1 MPDQKIP
8 DEQQELKRRAVR
20 RLIAAL
26 ALIALAVVG
35 LAVLD
40 RVLDTRHVE
49 APLPAAA
56 PQESTVPPAAK
67 APEPAVATPGPVE
80 PPPPPSVASG
90 ESPRTTA
97 KPVDNAPVIPESTG
111 GAVVKD
117 NPPKPNPK
125 PSAAQSAAVEPPL
138 AVKPAESPRVPET
151 PPRAFIVQLGVFTT
165 PANAEALREKLAKDG
180 IEAHT
185 ETRLQV
191 GPFKNK
197 ADADAVMAKLKA
209 LDVKAVL
216 VPQRQ

>member
-1 MPDQKIP
+1 MPDQNIP

-26 ALIALAVVG
+26 ALIGLVIMG
-35 LAVLD
+35 LAILD
-40 RVLDTRHVE
+40 RVLDTRRAE
-49 APLPAAA
+49 APLPAV
-56 PQESTVPPAAK
+56 VPPETTVLPAK
-67 APEPAVATPGPVE
+67 APEPVITTPTPVE

-90 ESPRTTA
+90 EFPRTTA

-111 GAVVKD
+111 GAVVKG
-117 NPPKPNPK
+117 NLSKLTPK
-125 PSAAQSAAVEPPL
+125 PSASQGAAVEPPL
-138 AVKPAESPRVPET
+138 AVKPAEAPRIPEP
-151 PPRAFIVQLGVFTT
+151 PPRAYIVQLGVFTT
-165 PANAEALREKLAKDG
+165 PANAEALRERLARDG

-197 ADADAVMAKLKA
+197 AEADAVMAKLKA

-216 VPQRQ
+216 VPQR

>member
-35 LAVLD
+35 LAILD
-40 RVLDTRHVE
+40 RVLDGKRVE

-56 PQESTVPPAAK
+56 PPEATTPPAK
-67 APEPAVATPGPVE
+67 PPETVVAPPLPVE
-80 PPPPPSVASG
+80 PPPPPSVASN
-90 ESPRTTA
+90 EVPRTTA
-97 KPVDNAPVIPESTG
+97 KPIDDAPVIPESTG

-117 NPPKPNPK
+117 NASKPPSK
-125 PSAAQSAAVEPPL
+125 PSTSGSATVEPPL
-138 AVKPAESPRVPET
+138 AVKPVESPRIPES

-165 PANAEALREKLAKDG
+165 PANAEVLRAKLARDG

-185 ETRLQV
+185 ETRVQL
-191 GPFKNK
+191 GPFKDK
-197 ADADAVMAKLKA
+197 AEAEAVIAKLKT

-216 VPQRQ
+216 LPQR